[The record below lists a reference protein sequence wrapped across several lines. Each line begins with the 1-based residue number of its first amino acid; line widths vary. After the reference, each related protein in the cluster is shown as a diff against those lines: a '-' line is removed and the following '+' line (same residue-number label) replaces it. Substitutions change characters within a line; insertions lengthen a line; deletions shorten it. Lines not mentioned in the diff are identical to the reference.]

1 MPKYAR
7 IVCHDTLPW
16 LISVSLDHAVNWE
29 AISAIGQ
36 IVGAIGVVV
45 SLIYVA
51 TEVRNS
57 ARATQLASRR
67 SISEI
72 FTLLSRQLAE
82 HPDLRE
88 LYYRGLHDFE
98 SLEGTDLVGFAQV
111 MLQLFRAYEEAYYGH
126 LEGDVDPRLW
136 RGWEAAMRDI
146 NGYPGVQAYWRSRS
160 HWYSEEFAKYINQ
173 LQQTA
178 KPPRLYREP
187 IGDESSNQSMKPTA
201 PLRGDFRVF
210 ATTPCRGLSLSR

>member
-1 MPKYAR
+1 M
-7 IVCHDTLPW
+7 
-16 LISVSLDHAVNWE
+16 NWE

-36 IVGAIGVVV
+36 IVGAIAVVI

-51 TEVRNS
+51 REVRSS
-57 ARATQLASRR
+57 AHATQLASRH
-67 SISEI
+67 SMEDI
-72 FTLLSRQLAE
+72 FIRWAQQLA
-82 HPDLRE
+82 DNQNLRE

-187 IGDESSNQSMKPTA
+187 LGDQ
-201 PLRGDFRVF
+201 
-210 ATTPCRGLSLSR
+210 

>member
-1 MPKYAR
+1 MKPTAPLR
-7 IVCHDTLPW
+7 DNFSVFATTPCAW
-16 LISVSLDHAVNWE
+16 LISFSLDHAVNWE

-126 LEGDVDPRLW
+126 LEGMWIHVCGVGGKRPCAISTDILEFRL
-136 RGWEAAMRDI
+136 I
-146 NGYPGVQAYWRSRS
+146 GVHARIGTVRSSRS
-160 HWYSEEFAKYINQ
+160 TLISYSRQ
-173 LQQTA
+173 
-178 KPPRLYREP
+178 P
-187 IGDESSNQSMKPTA
+187 S
-201 PLRGDFRVF
+201 LRGCI
-210 ATTPCRGLSLSR
+210 ANQ

>member
-1 MPKYAR
+1 MP
-7 IVCHDTLPW
+7 L
-16 LISVSLDHAVNWE
+16 NWE
-29 AISAIGQ
+29 AIGAIGQ
-36 IVGAIGVVV
+36 IVGAIAVVV
-45 SLIYVA
+45 SLIYLA
-51 TEVRNS
+51 REVRSS
-57 ARATQLASRR
+57 AHATQLASRH
-67 SISEI
+67 SMEDI
-72 FTLLSRQLAE
+72 FIRWSQQLA
-82 HPDLRE
+82 DNQNLRE

-187 IGDESSNQSMKPTA
+187 NADH
-201 PLRGDFRVF
+201 
-210 ATTPCRGLSLSR
+210 

>member
-1 MPKYAR
+1 M
-7 IVCHDTLPW
+7 
-16 LISVSLDHAVNWE
+16 NWE

-126 LEGDVDPRLW
+126 LEGHLDARVW
-136 RGWEAAMRDI
+136 YGWEAAMNDL
-146 NGYPGVQAYWRSRS
+146 NGYPGVQGWWRLRS
-160 HWYSEEFAKYINQ
+160 HWFHEDFAKHINQ

-178 KPPRLYREP
+178 KARRMYREP
-187 IGDESSNQSMKPTA
+187 MKDE
-201 PLRGDFRVF
+201 
-210 ATTPCRGLSLSR
+210 